1 MSRHVSQ
8 GLGFPPPGHLADHH
22 TTSDHRQIGR
32 QGTFGPKSPQCSE
45 IVSQQRQKHLRTQ
58 VVNVVGRQSHA
69 ASVRSV
75 IDHVDEQSDEP
86 IHEIP
91 PRAGMMVQATFEQA
105 AINFG
110 KCQEIARKGE

>member
-1 MSRHVSQ
+1 M
-8 GLGFPPPGHLADHH
+8 
-22 TTSDHRQIGR
+22 
-32 QGTFGPKSPQCSE
+32 
-45 IVSQQRQKHLRTQ
+45 
-58 VVNVVGRQSHA
+58 
-69 ASVRSV
+69 